1 MRPIVDTYIAHLT
14 QLAERFLDLVCE
26 ALELSSSAR
35 DRLFSFLS
43 DQHRLK
49 LIRYPP
55 LPAQEDLA
63 SPAQGVGPHKD
74 SSGWWTFLLQA
85 SSDTSGGGL
94 QVLRVEG
101 SKESWV
107 SVPPIQG
114 SFVVNIGQVFEVVT
128 HGVCRASIHQVVM
141 APGASERYSVAFFQG
156 VKGALTRAKAVEA
169 LDGELAG
176 FQRRDVDSFWLEGN
190 DEAWGESQLRTKV
203 RSHRGVGKRFYAGV
217 EDDHVVEGAAR
228 R

>member
-1 MRPIVDTYIAHLT
+1 VRPIVETYIAHLT
-14 QLAERFLDLVCE
+14 QLAERFLGLVCE
-26 ALELSSSAR
+26 ALELSSPAR
-35 DRLFSFLS
+35 DKLFSFLS

-55 LPAQEDLA
+55 APVQEDLA

-85 SSDTSGGGL
+85 SPSDPSGGGL

-101 SKESWV
+101 SRESWV
-107 SVPPIQG
+107 PVPPIQG
-114 SFVVNIGQVFEVVT
+114 SFVVNIGQVFEVIA
-128 HGVCRASIHQVVM
+128 HGVCRATTHRVVM

-156 VKGALTRAKAVEA
+156 VKGALTRAEAVGA
-169 LDGELAG
+169 LEGELAG
-176 FQRRDVDSFWLEGN
+176 LERKDVDSFWLEGN

-203 RSHRGVGKRFYAGV
+203 RSHGDVGRQFYGEV
-217 EDDHVVEGAAR
+217 
-228 R
+228 